1 MANVRGMF
9 AWRVVRHGTPP
20 EALSLDEVDRPEPGP
35 GQLRVHVRT
44 TVCNQNEVDGCEG
57 RYRTVDPPLPY
68 VLGME
73 VVGIVDATGPGLDG
87 WLGRRVMACAVGA
100 HGGHGQ
106 WAIVDPDMTFDVP
119 DRLDDVEAAAVFFPF
134 HLAWLTLFHRGG
146 LRSGERLL
154 VHSAAGGVGS
164 AAVQLGVDAG
174 ATVIAVA
181 GGAEKVARCRALGAH
196 VAVDHTSEDW
206 VAAALAATDGLGVD
220 VAADLVGGTTTAE
233 TMRVMAESGRL
244 VLVGF
249 SGGIEAEDEGGLVPR
264 PILFGNFSVGG
275 IMLSYRTDPL
285 VVRRAAGINCLPRS
299 LGDRVHAELTTM
311 LTAGRFRPVVGRVA
325 PWTELPACLEDQRL
339 RRTTGRT
346 VIDWR

>member
-1 MANVRGMF
+1 ML

-20 EALSLDEVDRPEPGP
+20 EALSLDEIDRPEPGP
-35 GQLRVHVRT
+35 GQLRVHVHT
-44 TVCNQNEVDGCEG
+44 TVCNQNEIDGCEG

-73 VVGIVDATGPGLDG
+73 VVGVVDAAAPGLEG
-87 WLGRRVMACAVGA
+87 WLGHRVMACAVGA

-106 WAIVDPDMTFDVP
+106 WAIVDPDMTFDAP
-119 DRLDDVEAAAVFFPF
+119 DELDDVDAAAVFFPF
-134 HLAWLTLFHRGG
+134 HLAWLTLFHRGH
-146 LRSGERLL
+146 LQPGEHLL

-164 AAVQLGVDAG
+164 AAVQLGADAG

-181 GGAEKVARCRALGAH
+181 GGAAKAARCRALGAH
-196 VAVDHTSEDW
+196 VAIDHTAEDW
-206 VAAALAATDGLGVD
+206 VAATLDATDGRGVD
-220 VAADLVGGTTTAE
+220 VAADLVGGATTTA
-233 TMRVMAESGRL
+233 TMRVMAEGGRL

-275 IMLSYRTDPL
+275 IMLSYRRDPL
-285 VVRRAAGINCLPRS
+285 LVRRAAGINCLPRS
-299 LGDRVHAELTTM
+299 LGDEVQSELVAM
-311 LTAGRFRPVVGRVA
+311 VAAGRYRPVVGRVA
-325 PWTELPACLEDQRL
+325 PWTELPARLEDQRL